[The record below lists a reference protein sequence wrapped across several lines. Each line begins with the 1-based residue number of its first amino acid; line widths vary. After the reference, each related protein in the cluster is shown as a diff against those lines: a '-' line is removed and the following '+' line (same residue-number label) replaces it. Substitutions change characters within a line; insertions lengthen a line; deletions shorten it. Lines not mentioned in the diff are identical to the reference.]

1 MIAFY
6 SVWIDARVLMLI
18 AKPNLVSRALASLRV
33 LAPYL
38 GVYLWASVKIMYILM
53 MRYVM
58 PTASME
64 GLVIMYGLLIVVM
77 RLSTSGVSIS
87 PRARVLVWGL
97 AIISVWGLDWLI
109 IYFTRSNLATLSI

>member
-1 MIAFY
+1 MKLSWAI
-6 SVWIDARVLMLI
+6 I
-18 AKPNLVSRALASLRV
+18 SRARGSFRA

-64 GLVIMYGLLIVVM
+64 GLVIMYGLLIVVLH
-77 RLSTSGVSIS
+77 LSPSGATVS
-87 PRARVLVWGL
+87 PRARVLIWGL
-97 AIISVWGLDWLI
+97 AIVSVWGLDWLI
-109 IYFTRSNLATLSI
+109 IYLTCSDIAVLSL